1 MQDKLKDRLEN
12 LSGQKAALPA
22 KARRRALWA
31 AALGP
36 SLVMVV
42 IQAYALVLFSEP
54 DGLFRYS
61 DQNLRLLLG
70 TTIAAAG
77 VLILLIR
84 QALRTNRAL
93 VAERR
98 ARLQTTAIL
107 ESIRDGFVALDRSW
121 RFTYVNAE
129 GERVLGKTRQ
139 ELVGHVIWD
148 IAPILIGS
156 NLERRCRVAMEQHS
170 FVIFE
175 EDSLLANRVYEV
187 LVYPSEDGIAIY
199 FRDVTEERLA
209 QDRLQASELRY
220 RELFENANDVLYT
233 TDLKGNITSVN
244 NACVSLTGYTHG
256 ELLRMN
262 LAELIAPG
270 ELSRARQM
278 LRQKIKQVGGA
289 TTYESAVVARDGRE
303 VPIEVS
309 SRLIFEKD
317 MPVGVQGIA
326 RDISERK
333 RAEAVL
339 RNMSLTDPLTGL
351 YNRRGAITLVD
362 QQLKIAQ
369 RLGRNLM
376 LVYADLNHLKQIN
389 DTHGHTA
396 GDSALLEVAEVLQ
409 ETFRES
415 DIIARIGGDEFVVL
429 AMESSGADE
438 NTIRRRLYD
447 NLSARNALGVRPFD
461 LSLSIG
467 MARFDPD
474 NARAFE
480 ELLGEADR
488 RMYEDKRVRERRA

>member
-1 MQDKLKDRLEN
+1 MQDTLKDRLEN

-22 KARRRALWA
+22 RARRRALWA
-31 AALGP
+31 AAFGP
-36 SLVMVV
+36 LLVMGV

-54 DGLFRYS
+54 DGLLHYS
-61 DQNLRLLLG
+61 RQNLRLLLG

-77 VLILLIR
+77 VLSLLIR
-84 QALRTNRAL
+84 SGLRTNRAL
-93 VAERR
+93 EAERR
-98 ARLQTTAIL
+98 ALRQTIAIL
-107 ESIRDGFVALDRSW
+107 ESIRDGFVALDRGW
-121 RFTYVNAE
+121 HFTYVNAE
-129 GERVLGKTRQ
+129 GERVLGKTRDA
-139 ELVGHVIWD
+139 LVGRVIWD
-148 IAPILIGS
+148 VVPLLAGS
-156 NLERRCRVAMEQHS
+156 NVERRCRLAMEQHT

-175 EDSLLANRVYEV
+175 EESLLANRIYEV
-187 LVYPSEDGIAIY
+187 HVYPSEDGISVY
-199 FRDVTEERLA
+199 FRDVTEERQS
-209 QDRLQASELRY
+209 QDKLQASEERY

-244 NACVSLTGYTHG
+244 NACVTLTGYTHG

-262 LAELIAPG
+262 LADLIAPG
-270 ELSRARQM
+270 DLPRARQM

-289 TTYESAVVARDGRE
+289 TTYESAVVARDGRQ

-317 MPVGVQGIA
+317 VPVGVQGIA

-362 QQLKIAQ
+362 QQLKIAE
-369 RLGRNLM
+369 RLGRSLL

-438 NTIRRRLYD
+438 NSIRRRLLD
-447 NLSARNALGVRPFD
+447 TLTARNALGVRPFD

-467 MARFDPD
+467 VARFDPD
-474 NARAFE
+474 RARAFE

-488 RMYEDKRVRERRA
+488 LMYEDKRIRGQRA